1 MSSSYYLDEI
11 KTLPQWVCYSLAWD
25 AVRGKSRKIPL
36 NPHNG
41 KPAEANNPDSWAS
54 YDEAVNYAML
64 KGLIA
69 GNSGGVGFEFDTGYA
84 GIDLDDCFDDAGH
97 LTDWASEIVAI
108 MSSYTEISP
117 SGKGLHILFSHN
129 ESQETLQEMLGA
141 KFGTRRGQVELY
153 YGRHFFTVTERIFGD
168 PKPIAERTNEA
179 RQVFAKYLAKPKP
192 EQRTERPE
200 YTPHATPQTITTNQL
215 WEIMFHSAN
224 GARIQ
229 RLFNGDCSEFGNDH
243 SRADQALC
251 NHLAFFCANDYQRI
265 DEMFRNS
272 GLMRPKWDEI
282 HGDQTYG
289 AMTIA
294 SAISGTSTAYDPEY
308 GRRGKQTTSGTNN
321 CGCPQGDCAT
331 AGKFSKLQA
340 LLVPF
345 DTTRPI
351 KRTEFIG
358 GLYPRGYVTFL
369 VAHPG
374 CGKSLTVQQSFS
386 DLSKG
391 GLFLGGF
398 SQNEPPRKCLILAG
412 ELGVHG
418 YIERAQTF
426 TGFDHNPENT
436 TILDQLECENSG
448 ISLTPEEKEGQENL
462 SFLAGRGYD
471 IMFIDSFSAFSI
483 AKETDNSELK
493 KTLLFFNQLAKIND
507 IAIVV
512 THHIRKRLSSEQE
525 KPLALDDVIGGNV
538 MTRFVHTVI
547 ALEYVRKLD
556 QKRFSCLKSWGKGF
570 KPFAFTIDKGLY
582 GAPSL
587 FFNLDPGEID
597 VDKLKGGSS
606 NTPDFKEV
614 IKIFLKG
621 RGQIGA
627 TNQEINAIL
636 ERDAGGQ
643 KLTNAQLKRL
653 VDEGV
658 LIKAKRGLFAL
669 PESEIFSEKTTDTEA
684 EDTE

>member
-1 MSSSYYLDEI
+1 MDEFSRKFNEI
-11 KTLPQWVCYSLAWD
+11 KAELA
-25 AVRGKSRKIPL
+25 
-36 NPHNG
+36 
-41 KPAEANNPDSWAS
+41 AEAAIHH
-54 YDEAVNYAML
+54 ET
-64 KGLIA
+64 
-69 GNSGGVGFEFDTGYA
+69 DTRNA
-84 GIDLDDCFDDAGH
+84 AD
-97 LTDWASEIVAI
+97 
-108 MSSYTEISP
+108 P
-117 SGKGLHILFSHN
+117 
-129 ESQETLQEMLGA
+129 QE
-141 KFGTRRGQVELY
+141 GT
-153 YGRHFFTVTERIFGD
+153 T
-168 PKPIAERTNEA
+168 
-179 RQVFAKYLAKPKP
+179 
-192 EQRTERPE
+192 
-200 YTPHATPQTITTNQL
+200 
-215 WEIMFHSAN
+215 
-224 GARIQ
+224 
-229 RLFNGDCSEFGNDH
+229 
-243 SRADQALC
+243 
-251 NHLAFFCANDYQRI
+251 
-265 DEMFRNS
+265 
-272 GLMRPKWDEI
+272 
-282 HGDQTYG
+282 
-289 AMTIA
+289 
-294 SAISGTSTAYDPEY
+294 
-308 GRRGKQTTSGTNN
+308 
-321 CGCPQGDCAT
+321 T

-345 DTTRPI
+345 DTSRPV

-391 GLFLGGF
+391 GLFFGGF

-426 TGFDHNPENT
+426 TGFDHNPENVVF
-436 TILDQLECENSG
+436 LDQLECENAG

-507 IAIVV
+507 IAIVI

-525 KPLALDDVIGGNV
+525 KPLTLDDVIGGNV

-556 QKRFSCLKSWGKGF
+556 QKRFTCLKSWGKGF

-597 VDKLKGGSS
+597 IDKLKGGSS
-606 NTPDFKEV
+606 NAPDFKEV

-636 ERDAGGQ
+636 ERDAGSMN
-643 KLTNAQLKRL
+643 LTSQQLKRL
-653 VDEGV
+653 VEEGTIRR
-658 LIKAKRGLFAL
+658 LKRGRYAI
-669 PESEIFSEKTTDTEA
+669 SEA
-684 EDTE
+684 EAIPKDNTEGEAEETE